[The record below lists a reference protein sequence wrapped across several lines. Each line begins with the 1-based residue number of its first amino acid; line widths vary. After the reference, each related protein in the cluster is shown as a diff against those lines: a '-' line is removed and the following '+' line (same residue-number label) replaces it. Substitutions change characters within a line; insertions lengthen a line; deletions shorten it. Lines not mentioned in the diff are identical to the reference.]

1 MLEAL
6 TQESPFLT
14 VIIGNFNEFNEWYS
28 TNDRTSEEAK
38 PDNLTSQ
45 NGLTQISKKPAY
57 ISDNYRSLNYNQNE
71 KIFVLTKTV
80 LNIMSIFILNENVL
94 ACERDSPWITSKFN

>member
-6 TQESPFLT
+6 TQESPFLA

-38 PDNLTSQ
+38 LDNLTSQ
-45 NGLTQISKKPAY
+45 NGLT
-57 ISDNYRSLNYNQNE
+57 
-71 KIFVLTKTV
+71 
-80 LNIMSIFILNENVL
+80 
-94 ACERDSPWITSKFN
+94 